1 MRKSLSRNPN
11 KLRTMIG
18 IGMVLILVLA
28 YAVYSNTVDS
38 EYYGYSTTNEP
49 ILLQMEEEEEGKA
62 KWQTTSEG
70 ALTWI
75 NVTVSGVSE
84 GNTIRVEA
92 SGTEWYHSPLLG
104 APDADNFNCGEWSEV
119 SESCILASSHE
130 VQVEYGTMTVRGIV
144 TLELPID
151 GLGYL
156 QSEDSDS
163 AEAAALSLIT
173 ESWGTVSWRVSVLDD
188 DGIVSSQGINLS
200 LEVVTHEII
209 SVSEFKLDPI
219 QESVYSFAT
228 LVGCFSLLLALPLM
242 VYYSA
247 MYKAKRDE
255 RIRVEA
261 PEPEQ

>member
-11 KLRTMIG
+11 MLRTMIG
-18 IGMVLILVLA
+18 MGMVLILVLG
-28 YAVYSNTVDS
+28 YAVYSNTVDT
-38 EYYGYSTTNEP
+38 EYYGYTTTNEP
-49 ILLQMEEEEEGKA
+49 IILQMEEEVEGEA
-62 KWQTTSEG
+62 RWQTTSDG

-75 NVTVSGVSE
+75 NVTVSGISA

-104 APDADNFNCGEWSEV
+104 ASDANNFNCGEWSEV
-119 SESCILASSHE
+119 SETCVLDSTHE
-130 VQVEYGTMTVRGIV
+130 VQVEFDTMTVRGLV
-144 TLELPID
+144 SLELPID

-163 AEAAALSLIT
+163 AEAEAGSLIT
-173 ESWGTVSWRVSVLDD
+173 ENLNTVSWRVSVLDD
-188 DGIVSSQGINLS
+188 DEIVSSQGINMT
-200 LEVVTHEII
+200 LEIVTHEII

-255 RIRVEA
+255 RIRIES
-261 PEPEQ
+261 PEPDQ